1 MAYVITKKNLR
12 SARSGSADE
21 HKGAANSGHRFYF
34 ILSRNRDSRTQYWNT
49 HFYSMQG
56 NVTEYGALQVFSPME
71 RGRRPCPCPGTSRR
85 LHRNASAKAF
95 LPRFSDTTALCAT
108 PTGLAHSRLA
118 VAALTHGRR
127 KHVLLRF
134 IVVGELLLKVM
145 DAGAAIQERGVG

>member
-1 MAYVITKKNLR
+1 MPYVITKKNLR

-21 HKGAANSGHRFYF
+21 HKGAANSGTAFTLFY
-34 ILSRNRDSRTQYWNT
+34 LGNRDSRTRYWNT

-71 RGRRPCPCPGTSRR
+71 RGRRPCPGTSRR